1 MGDLSKT
8 STWGNITRKVILY
21 SIPLFLVY
29 FIFTFISNQMVFH
42 NHNFPSVQL
51 FCKSRSFRF
60 IYREL
65 EVYTFA
71 YLGYRFIHKNLEF
84 SWSKLFIYG
93 VFALDILISCIG
105 AYRYFIKDSA
115 FLDVLYNQLL
125 VFIASPFYFLIFTI
139 FAIYL
144 RPSMEKQNNDHKN

>member
-1 MGDLSKT
+1 MGDISTT
-8 STWGNITRKVILY
+8 SSGGSITKKVILY

-29 FIFTFISNQMVFH
+29 FVYTFISNQMVFH
-42 NHNFPSVQL
+42 NHNYPSIQL

-60 IYREL
+60 LYREL

-71 YLGYRFIHKNLEF
+71 YLGYKFIQKNLNVT
-84 SWSKLFIYG
+84 WSKLFLVTIF
-93 VFALDILISCIG
+93 VFDIAVSCIG
-105 AYRYFIKDSA
+105 AFRYFVKDSGH
-115 FLDVLYNQLL
+115 LDVLYNQLL

-144 RPSMEKQNNDHKN
+144 RPGMGMQNNDQKN

>member
-1 MGDLSKT
+1 MGDLFKT
-8 STWGNITRKVILY
+8 SSWGIITRKVIAY
-21 SIPLFLVY
+21 SIPLFVVY
-29 FIFTFISNQMVFH
+29 FVYTFISNQMVFH
-42 NHNFPSVQL
+42 NHNFPSIQL

-60 IYREL
+60 FFREI

-71 YLGYRFIHKNLEF
+71 YLGFLFIRNNIDAT
-84 SWSKLFIYG
+84 WSKLFLAT
-93 VFALDILISCIG
+93 VFIIDIVVSCIG
-105 AYRYFIKDSA
+105 AFRYFVQDSA
-115 FLDVLYNQLL
+115 TLDLVYNQLL